1 MLIVQLLLPRF
12 LVVEIVLFIHFMQG
26 QACNSR
32 VTKEPKECKVP
43 FNGTIRNEPLILKD
57 QDYLMPNN
65 AKSIIIEDNALV
77 ICPGAK
83 FFDDENHMDVKCS
96 RSGLIRGN
104 NDHPVNVEDLDCS
117 RSIQE
122 SIQASNQVCGPESKG
137 QVVEVGWEIPA
148 LSRFK
153 SQFSVCHNRALEH
166 TYYTEHVI
174 RGSHISNRLNDK
186 YRPRFKEGRGFYTK
200 DSANDLYSAR
210 IRIMREEGGL
220 QNIYSRGHLT
230 PNADFV
236 LNEMQDA
243 TFYYFNAIPQW
254 SSINGGNWN
263 ALEQSIRNLASKLNQ
278 DVQVQTGPWGLD
290 GYLGNNTIPIPRY
303 VWKLVV
309 ADSKAIAFVITNFV
323 QDDNESEIEDLCPD
337 DQDDLCEETLWIFP
351 HRTEAQRGRMYCC
364 TYQSIQKSIPW
375 IKHYDNVG
383 LLTNII

>member
-26 QACNSR
+26 QACNR

-122 SIQASNQVCGPESKG
+122 SIQSSNQVCGPESKG

-174 RGSHISNRLNDK
+174 RGSHISNRLSDK

-200 DSANDLYSAR
+200 DSANDLYRAR

-220 QNIYSRGHLT
+220 NNIYSRGHLT

-278 DVQVQTGPWGLD
+278 DVQVQTGPWGLN
-290 GYLGNNTIPIPRY
+290 GYLGNNTIPIPKY

>member
-26 QACNSR
+26 QACPPK

-43 FNGTIRNEPLILKD
+43 FNGTIRYEPLILKD
-57 QDYLMPNN
+57 QDYLMPNK

-83 FFDDENHMDVKCS
+83 FTDDKNHMDVKCS
-96 RSGLIRGN
+96 RSGLIRGSD
-104 NDHPVNVEDLDCS
+104 DHPVNVEDLDCS

-137 QVVEVGWEIPA
+137 KIVDVGWEIPA
-148 LSRFK
+148 LTRSFK

-174 RGSHISNRLNDK
+174 RGSHISNRLSDK
-186 YRPRFKEGRGFYTK
+186 SRPRFKEGRGFYTK
-200 DSANDLYSAR
+200 DSANDLYRAR
-210 IRIMREEGGL
+210 IKIMMEQGGI

-263 ALEQSIRNLASKLNQ
+263 AIEQAVRNLASKVNQ
-278 DVQVQTGPWGLD
+278 DVQVQTGPWGLN
-290 GYLGNNTIPIPRY
+290 GYLGNNTIPIPKY

-309 ADSKAIAFVITNFV
+309 TNSKAIAFVITNFV
-323 QDDNESEIEDLCPD
+323 DDQSLEHLCPD
-337 DQDDLCEETLWIFP
+337 DQDNLCEEALWTFP
-351 HRTEAQRGRMYCC
+351 HRTEAQKGLMYCC